1 MNSISPLML
10 RVASSNASLANAAF
24 GEQGP
29 ERRLS
34 LHSLLR
40 MAVRWRWVLLGGVAG
55 GAVLGGL
62 VTLLSPRQY
71 TATARLE
78 ISRETAQVLNVG
90 AISRDVSIG
99 DQEFYQTQYGLLR
112 TQSLAERVA
121 RDVGVVDDPAFFRM
135 FGKSAVFAQT
145 AGVANHAQRSEA
157 AGLILLAHVVVAP
170 THGSSL
176 VDVAATT
183 PSPELSAKIAQ
194 RWSEDFI
201 ASTLE
206 RRQDASNYALRYLQS
221 RIDQLREKLELS
233 ERRAVDYAAAQGIID
248 LPVSGNNSKTP
259 GGADSA
265 QTRSLVTE
273 DLVAANAARDKAA
286 VERIEA
292 GASLSAA
299 NDQPGASSDALD
311 YRAIGLLRAA
321 RADAA
326 ADYAR
331 LAAQV
336 PADDPSVKAAHAQVD
351 ALDTAIQA
359 EQNRVRTAL
368 QQTYQAATSRE
379 KTLDQKVNTLKG
391 TLADQR
397 QRAIQ
402 YNIYQ
407 RDAETNR
414 ELYEGLLQRYKEI
427 GVAGNAANNNVAVI
441 DAAKRP
447 SVPSSPR
454 LSINLAL
461 FTLAG
466 LVLALAAVALL
477 NLLEDAVADADTF
490 KDKLG
495 LPLLGAVPRLGA
507 QTPLGAMRDPR
518 SAFAEAYLVVEANLK
533 LATLHGA
540 APSLAVVSTRPG
552 EGKSTTAIVLAQTL
566 ARARRKVVLV
576 DANLRAPSLHS
587 ALAVENS
594 RGLSDILAAGGD
606 GEILLRP
613 TEFDGLSVLTA
624 GASTPNPADLL
635 LGDGLARLVKTLQD
649 QFDHVILDGPA
660 VADLADAPLVAS
672 AVDSLVYVV
681 ASRSTPAARIR
692 AALGRLDRAKV
703 AGGVLTMTPA
713 SPFAGRR

>member
-10 RVASSNASLANAAF
+10 RVASSNAPLANAALQY
-24 GEQGP
+24 QGP
-29 ERRLS
+29 EQRTS
-34 LHSLLR
+34 LRSLLR
-40 MAVRWRWVLLGGVAG
+40 MGLRWRWLLLGGVAG

-62 VTLLSPRQY
+62 ITLLTPRQY

-121 RDVGVVDDPAFFRM
+121 RDIGVVDDPTFFRM
-135 FGKSAVFAQT
+135 FGKRAVFAQT
-145 AGVANHAQRSEA
+145 TGAANHAQRSEA

-206 RRQDASNYALRYLQS
+206 RRQDASNYALRYLQT
-221 RIDQLREKLELS
+221 RIDQLRDKLELS

-248 LPVSGNNSKTP
+248 LPVSGNPSKTP
-259 GGADSA
+259 GGADPT
-265 QTRSLVTE
+265 QTRSLLTE

-292 GASLSAA
+292 GAGLSAA
-299 NDQPGASSDALD
+299 NDQPGASSHALD

-326 ADYAR
+326 ADYAK

-336 PADDPSVKAAHAQVD
+336 PADDPGVKAAHAQVD

-379 KTLDQKVNTLKG
+379 KTLAQKVNTLKG
-391 TLADQR
+391 ALADQR

-427 GVAGNAANNNVAVI
+427 GVAGSAANNNVAVI

-447 SVPSSPR
+447 SAPSSPR
-454 LSINLAL
+454 LSINLLL

-466 LVLALAAVALL
+466 AILALAAALVL
-477 NLLEDAVADADTF
+477 DQVEDAVADAEGF
-490 KDKLG
+490 KDKLD
-495 LPLLGAVPRLGA
+495 LPLLGAIPRLRA
-507 QTPLGAMRDPR
+507 QTPLAAVRDPR
-518 SAFAEAYLVVEANLK
+518 SPFAEAHLVVEANLK
-533 LATLHGA
+533 LAALHGA
-540 APSLAVVSTRPG
+540 SRSLAVFSTRPG
-552 EGKSTTAIVLAQTL
+552 EGKSTTAVALAQTL

-576 DANLRAPSLHS
+576 DANLRAPALHA
-587 ALAVENS
+587 ALAVENT
-594 RGLSDILAAGGD
+594 RGLSDILAAGGG
-606 GEILLRP
+606 GEVPLRP

-624 GASTPNPADLL
+624 GTAAPNPADLL
-635 LGDGLARLVKTLQD
+635 IGDGLARLVKTLQD

-660 VADLADAPLVAS
+660 VADLADAPLVAA
-672 AVDSLVYVV
+672 AVDSVVYVV
-681 ASRSTPAARIR
+681 ASRAHPAARIR
-692 AALGRLDRAKV
+692 AALGRLDRAKLV
-703 AGGVLTMTPA
+703 GGVLTMAAA
-713 SPFAGRR
+713 SPAQGR